1 MLKLYS
7 PKKAERILEKNADWI
22 GIVSRRYAVPAAC
35 VKAVLRKELAEID
48 LLDLVADLMV
58 RLNWLRFRIRRFLF
72 RRDGEQRGGQIPAG
86 RHDSSTGYAQIFGY
100 VAIDAANY
108 ALARGLEEASE
119 LGLPEGCRPDSKSA
133 DDLCSMWHRLAGD
146 KKYNIRLGTLN
157 LIAAAEEMNGHTDFS
172 RYTPEE
178 FQRAFTRYNAN
189 VRHITDY
196 GREVYGYYLRYSEA
210 GNTQCISV

>member
-7 PKKAERILEKNADWI
+7 PKKAERIVDKYGDWI
-22 GIVSRRYAVPAAC
+22 ETISRRYAVPAAC
-35 VKAVLRKELAEID
+35 VKAVLRKEIAEID
-48 LLDLVADLMV
+48 LFDPAVDLLV
-58 RLNWLRFRIRRFLF
+58 RLNWLRYRLRRFFF
-72 RRDGEQRGGQIPAG
+72 RNRPAQRSGRVPKD

-108 ALARGLEEASE
+108 AMERGLEDAA
-119 LGLPEGCRPDSKSA
+119 GLSLPDGCHPDRYHA

-146 KKYNIRLGTLN
+146 AKYNIRMGALN

-189 VRHITDY
+189 TRSITNY
-196 GREVYGYYLRYSEA
+196 GREVYGYYCKYRDARS
-210 GNTQCISV
+210 